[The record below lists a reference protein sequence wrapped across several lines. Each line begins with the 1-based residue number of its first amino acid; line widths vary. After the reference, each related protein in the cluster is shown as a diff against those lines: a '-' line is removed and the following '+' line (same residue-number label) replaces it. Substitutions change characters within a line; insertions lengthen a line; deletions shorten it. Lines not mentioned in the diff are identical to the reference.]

1 MKKITEVSKE
11 EAEKFLNQNID
22 DDEIIKIF
30 EKKRMSLLEM
40 MDLVKTL
47 DDKEL
52 ADNICEDIEK
62 NQDFYWEFQTMDD
75 PLPEILKW
83 WELINR

>member
-1 MKKITEVSKE
+1 MYNSI
-11 EAEKFLNQNID
+11 FYNYDYNILL
-22 DDEIIKIF
+22 F

-62 NQDFYWEFQTMDD
+62 NQDFYWQFQAMDD

-83 WELINR
+83 WELIQR